1 MAKTRIISI
10 SPLKIGFDV
19 LAMLVAL
26 MLTGV
31 GLIAMIGFAGRESI
45 GGALFWGLACLLP
58 GVLLGLYV
66 PFHFV
71 VARGKLIL
79 EDEWLIF
86 RTVLGKIRGQIPLRN
101 IQSVELA
108 WWGDE
113 ETSTIIGLG
122 IHLRRPR
129 DPDTWW
135 FLKGRDSHD
144 IFLWNSWNIE
154 PKELK
159 KILEKRAAKLKEQ
172 EAEERRQSRG

>member
-1 MAKTRIISI
+1 MAKPRIISV

-19 LAMLVAL
+19 LAFLVAL
-26 MLTGV
+26 ILTSV
-31 GLIAMIGFAGRESI
+31 GLIAMIGFAGRDSI

-58 GVLLGLYV
+58 GVVLGLYV
-66 PFHFV
+66 PFHFF

-79 EDEWLIF
+79 EDEWLLF
-86 RTVLGKIRGQIPLRN
+86 RSVLGKVRGQIPLRN

-113 ETSTIIGLG
+113 EMSTLLG
-122 IHLRRPR
+122 VGINLRRPS
-129 DPDTWW
+129 DPETWW

-144 IFLWNSWNIE
+144 VFLWNAWDIE

-159 KILEKRAAKLKEQ
+159 KVLEKRAAKLKEE
-172 EAEERRQSRG
+172 EAEQRRKSRN